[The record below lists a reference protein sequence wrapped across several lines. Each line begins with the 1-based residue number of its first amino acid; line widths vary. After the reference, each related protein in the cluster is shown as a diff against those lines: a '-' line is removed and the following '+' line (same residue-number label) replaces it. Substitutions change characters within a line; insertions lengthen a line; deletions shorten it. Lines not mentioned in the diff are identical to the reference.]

1 MSSINKVN
9 EFLIKNKLTLT
20 PIKEFQELIK
30 KEKEMP
36 MEYDLFYQ
44 NPSNPL
50 ELFYIPE
57 IQNIIPYNR
66 EQVLIKFDKSKWITL
81 PYNSKL
87 LIFNNNLEKDLL
99 KKFKELCRKAAI
111 KISNTPSLR
120 GTKVFE
126 QWERFTKE
134 FKEVEKAKE
143 LIKNYEVAYEILD
156 NWLLNVKSKI
166 FKDVNTELFDNI
178 KEIKEQLFDA
188 PVEVKK
194 AFNDVV
200 KYFSNDSRLWC
211 IYDLKEAKVDKKGTW
226 EDLSEEFK
234 SNKKYRELRDKNE
247 PRLGQRYQLM
257 PYDGKYF
264 ESPSEDKY
272 VVVEIKY
279 GPVVKVYK
287 KFEGTK
293 AECEEKL
300 KAYEKF
306 YKDSEF
312 DIWSESRFDDAR
324 LNGPGGMQVMFDTE
338 GKCPEDGCIQEDPEN
353 KGLWMIISNKT
364 GEPWKSRYESKEKAE
379 EALKAY
385 HASKH

>member
-99 KKFKELCRKAAI
+99 KKFKELCRKATI

-120 GTKVFE
+120 GNKVFE

-143 LIKNYEVAYEILD
+143 LIRSYEVAYEILD

-200 KYFSNDSRLWC
+200 KYF
-211 IYDLKEAKVDKKGTW
+211 GT
-226 EDLSEEFK
+226 
-234 SNKKYRELRDKNE
+234 
-247 PRLGQRYQLM
+247 Q
-257 PYDGKYF
+257 
-264 ESPSEDKY
+264 SEDKY

-279 GPVVKVYK
+279 GSVVKVYK

-293 AECEEKL
+293 AECEKKL
-300 KAYEKF
+300 EIYEKT

-324 LNGPGGMQVMFDTE
+324 LNGPGGMQVMFDTT

>member
-99 KKFKELCRKAAI
+99 KKFKELCRKATI
-111 KISNTPSLR
+111 KISNNPSLR
-120 GTKVFE
+120 GNKVFE

-200 KYFSNDSRLWC
+200 KYFG
-211 IYDLKEAKVDKKGTW
+211 A
-226 EDLSEEFK
+226 
-234 SNKKYRELRDKNE
+234 
-247 PRLGQRYQLM
+247 
-257 PYDGKYF
+257 
-264 ESPSEDKY
+264 
-272 VVVEIKY
+272 
-279 GPVVKVYK
+279 
-287 KFEGTK
+287 
-293 AECEEKL
+293 
-300 KAYEKF
+300 
-306 YKDSEF
+306 
-312 DIWSESRFDDAR
+312 
-324 LNGPGGMQVMFDTE
+324 
-338 GKCPEDGCIQEDPEN
+338 CPEDGCIQEDPEN

>member
-44 NPSNPL
+44 NSSNPL

-87 LIFNNNLEKDLL
+87 LIFNNNLEKDSL
-99 KKFKELCRKAAI
+99 KKFKELCRKATI

-120 GTKVFE
+120 GNKVFE

-143 LIKNYEVAYEILD
+143 LIRSYEVAYEILD

-200 KYFSNDSRLWC
+200 KYFG
-211 IYDLKEAKVDKKGTW
+211 A
-226 EDLSEEFK
+226 
-234 SNKKYRELRDKNE
+234 
-247 PRLGQRYQLM
+247 
-257 PYDGKYF
+257 
-264 ESPSEDKY
+264 
-272 VVVEIKY
+272 
-279 GPVVKVYK
+279 
-287 KFEGTK
+287 
-293 AECEEKL
+293 
-300 KAYEKF
+300 
-306 YKDSEF
+306 
-312 DIWSESRFDDAR
+312 
-324 LNGPGGMQVMFDTE
+324 
-338 GKCPEDGCIQEDPEN
+338 CPEDGCIQEDPEN
-353 KGLWMIISNKT
+353 KGLWIIISNKT
-364 GEPWKSRYESKEKAE
+364 GEPWKARYESKEKAE